1 MNKEDN
7 KVNFDFGQDA
17 DFNPENIEVEETINA
32 VFAFDLSSS
41 MGIEVILK
49 DGSRSTRCEEL
60 NKAANEF
67 VEKMADSHVKDR
79 LLVSTIVFDTN
90 IEVLTGFQPI
100 TEVGEFKLKP
110 QNGCTALY
118 GAARLALDK
127 AIDYRNSLLKT
138 GVKAKT
144 ILFIITDGENNNSP
158 NSDAAYV
165 KDKLQELNK
174 EEQNIMTFSSVLLG
188 IGEDSHFKQ
197 AFADL
202 GFHALAELGDDIR
215 KAVSIISSS
224 VTSVSNGQNI
234 SQNLNF

>member
-1 MNKEDN
+1 MKDD
-7 KVNFDFGQDA
+7 KINFDFGGDA

-41 MGIEVILK
+41 MGESVRLG
-49 DGSRSTRCEEL
+49 DGSISTRCEEL

-67 VEKMADSHVKDR
+67 VENMAKSHVKDR
-79 LLVSTIVFDTN
+79 LLISTIVFDDKC
-90 IEVLTGFQPI
+90 EVLTGFQPV
-100 TEVGEFKLKP
+100 TEVDHFNLSPKR
-110 QNGCTALY
+110 GCTALY

-127 AIDYRNSLLKT
+127 AIDYRDSLLKT

-144 ILFIITDGENNNSP
+144 ILFVITDGENNSSP
-158 NSDAAYV
+158 DSDAAYV
-165 KDKLQELNK
+165 KNKLQDLNK

-188 IGEDSHFKQ
+188 IGDSTHFKQ
-197 AFADL
+197 AYDDL

-224 VTSVSNGQNI
+224 VSSVSNGQNI
-234 SQNLNF
+234 SKKLNF

>member
-1 MNKEDN
+1 MKNDDKI
-7 KVNFDFGQDA
+7 KFDFGGDA

-41 MGIEVILK
+41 MRNPVTLK
-49 DGSRSTRCEEL
+49 NGSASTRCAEL

-67 VEKMADSHVKDR
+67 VENMAKSHVKDR
-79 LLVSTIVFDTN
+79 LPVSTIVFSDDV
-90 IEVLTGFQPI
+90 EVNTGFQPI
-100 TEVGEFKLKP
+100 TEVEAFSFQPK
-110 QNGCTALY
+110 NGMTALY

-127 AIDYRNSLLKT
+127 AIDYRDSLIKT

-144 ILFIITDGENNNSP
+144 IIFIVSDGENNAS
-158 NSDAAYV
+158 SEADAEYV
-165 KDKLQELNK
+165 KNKLQELNK

-188 IGEDSHFKQ
+188 IGEESSFKE
-197 AFADL
+197 AYEKL
-202 GFHALAELGDDIR
+202 GFHALAVLGDDIR

>member
-1 MNKEDN
+1 MKNDDKI
-7 KVNFDFGQDA
+7 KFDFGGDA

-41 MGIEVILK
+41 MRQSVVLK
-49 DGSRSTRCEEL
+49 NGSTSTRCDEL

-67 VEKMADSHVKDR
+67 VENMAKSHVKDR
-79 LLVSTIVFDTN
+79 LLVSTIVFSDDV
-90 IEVLTGFQPI
+90 EVNTGFQPI
-100 TEVGEFKLKP
+100 TEVDPFKFVPK
-110 QNGCTALY
+110 NGMTALY
-118 GAARLALDK
+118 GAARIALDK
-127 AIDYRNSLLKT
+127 AIDYRDSLIKT

-144 ILFIITDGENNNSP
+144 ILFIISDGENNASP
-158 NSDAAYV
+158 ESDAEYV
-165 KDKLQELNK
+165 KNKLKELNK

-188 IGEDSHFKQ
+188 IGEESSFKE
-197 AFADL
+197 AYEKL
-202 GFHALAELGDDIR
+202 GFHALAVLGDDIR